1 MSARP
6 SRWSRGHA
14 GALRGVVL
22 GAVIVGGGACI
33 KRGYPLGRSGNV
45 EIRTDVAGALFAT
58 DTLDAKGKPLD
69 RASPRAPRA

>member
-22 GAVIVGGGACI
+22 VAAIVGGGACI

-45 EIRTDVAGALFAT
+45 EEVAGAIAFVASDDASYIT
-58 DTLDAKGKPLD
+58 GETLAVSGGL
-69 RASPRAPRA
+69 SMW